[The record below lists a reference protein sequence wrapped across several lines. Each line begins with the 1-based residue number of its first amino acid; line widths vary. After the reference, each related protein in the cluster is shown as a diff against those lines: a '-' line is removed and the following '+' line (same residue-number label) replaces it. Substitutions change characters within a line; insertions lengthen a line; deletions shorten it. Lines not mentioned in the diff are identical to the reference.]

1 MMDRMMKSNTTYK
14 MTEKGFADMHRYRQ
28 RFHLPLLIMGL
39 VILVSWLFKNW
50 MFTNVFDAHGMMSV
64 ESGRQLIGRLHLI
77 DAVATLL
84 VLAVLFLGVRY
95 DFFYWNN
102 HLLNGEPCE
111 TMSALDDD
119 NHDREALL
127 EANRKLEE
135 SLSHRLEVEAA
146 LRQQKHYLEA
156 LFKNSSDAIILF
168 DKRHRIV
175 EANEGFTRL
184 FGYSLREVMG
194 KDINDVLVDQSKLP
208 ESQGFYNDFLN
219 GKENVVETYRI
230 HKDGSRV
237 EVLTRGVPIVTEAGI
252 VGGYATYHDIGNRKR
267 TEQQLAE
274 SEQVKRSIIESLP
287 DLLLRFDKDGT
298 YLEIMGGNEEN
309 LLVKEDELIGK
320 KMEEVLPVEIA
331 HKSQKALEKAFSTGE
346 MQLLE
351 YELETLAGKRQFEAR
366 LKAYNE
372 HEAVSMVREITDR
385 VRMMRELVEAK
396 EQAETANVA
405 KTQFLANMS
414 HEIRTPMNGLIGFLQ
429 LLEMT
434 QMDEDQREYLHF
446 MSTASETLLNVIN
459 DILDISKIE
468 AGRMELINAAF
479 CLPVAVEAAVL
490 PFSAYAQNKE
500 LQLTL
505 DMHGLPKE
513 KVMGDALRLRQ
524 VITNLVSN
532 AIKFTNEGVV
542 TVNVTAI
549 GKNDNQ
555 YTVLFEVQDT
565 GIGMSESML
574 EMIAQPFVQGD
585 SSSRK
590 RYSGTGLGLA
600 ISKKFVEMMG
610 GNLFIDSRENVGTKV
625 CFQVDF
631 QTDRYPDQPK
641 IRHQD
646 DLNAG

>member
-1 MMDRMMKSNTTYK
+1 
-14 MTEKGFADMHRYRQ
+14 MHRYRQ
-28 RFHLPLLIMGL
+28 RYHLPLLIMGL

-50 MFTNVFDAHGMMSV
+50 MLTNVFDAHGMLSL

-84 VLAVLFLGVRY
+84 VMAVLFLGIKY
-95 DFFYWNN
+95 DFFNWNN
-102 HLLNGEPCE
+102 QLLNGELRE
-111 TMSALDDD
+111 TTFAIEDAS
-119 NHDREALL
+119 HDREALV

-135 SLSHRLEVEAA
+135 SLSHRLEVEEE

-168 DKRHRIV
+168 DNRHRIV

-184 FGYSLREVMG
+184 FGYSLREVLG

-208 ESQGFYNDFLN
+208 ESRGFYNDFLN
-219 GKENVVETYRI
+219 GKENVVETYRM

-252 VGGYATYHDIGNRKR
+252 VGGYATYYDIGNRKR

-309 LLVKEDELIGK
+309 LLLKEEELIGK

-331 HKSQKALEKAFSTGE
+331 HKSRRALEKAFSTGE

-351 YELETLAGKRQFEAR
+351 YELEALVGKRQFEAR

-372 HEAVSMVREITDR
+372 HEAVSMVREITER
-385 VRMMRELVEAK
+385 VRMMQELVEAK

-434 QMDEDQREYLHF
+434 RMDEEQREYLRF
-446 MSTASETLLNVIN
+446 MNTASETLLNVIN

-468 AGRMELINAAF
+468 AGHMELVNAAF
-479 CLPVAVEAAVL
+479 FLPAAIEAAVL
-490 PFSAYAQNKE
+490 PFNAYAQSKE
-500 LQLTL
+500 LHLVLNMQE
-505 DMHGLPKE
+505 LPKE
-513 KVMGDALRLRQ
+513 SVMGDAMRLRQ

-532 AIKFTNEGVV
+532 AIKFTNEGTV
-542 TVNVTAI
+542 TVNVTAVR
-549 GKNDNQ
+549 KNDIQ
-555 YTVLFEVQDT
+555 YTVLFEVIDT
-565 GIGMSESML
+565 GIGMQGSML
-574 EMIAQPFVQGD
+574 KIIAQPFVQGD

-610 GNLFIDSRENVGTKV
+610 GDLLIDSREDIGTKV
-625 CFQVDF
+625 YFQVDF
-631 QTDRYPDQPK
+631 QTSRFPGQSK
-641 IRHQD
+641 NRQQD